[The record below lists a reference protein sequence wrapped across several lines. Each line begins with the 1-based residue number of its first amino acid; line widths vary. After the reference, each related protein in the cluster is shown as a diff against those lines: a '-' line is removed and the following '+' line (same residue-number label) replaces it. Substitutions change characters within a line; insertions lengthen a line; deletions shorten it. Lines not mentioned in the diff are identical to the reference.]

1 MNILT
6 TIMAH
11 EELHTLNA
19 NVALK
24 HFGIQPIQPCQY
36 TFPASDF
43 KFAVALAST
52 FTDVV
57 LGTLQDIETKLAM
70 NGDFGLV
77 RLVASEVRTQAVY
90 RCRVF
95 MPWPREQLCLQLQMA
110 TNF

>member
-1 MNILT
+1 MSLAMNILT

-43 KFAVALAST
+43 KSAVALAST

-57 LGTLQDIETKLAM
+57 LSTLQDIETKLAM
-70 NGDFGLV
+70 NGDF
-77 RLVASEVRTQAVY
+77 ASEV
-90 RCRVF
+90 
-95 MPWPREQLCLQLQMA
+95 
-110 TNF
+110 